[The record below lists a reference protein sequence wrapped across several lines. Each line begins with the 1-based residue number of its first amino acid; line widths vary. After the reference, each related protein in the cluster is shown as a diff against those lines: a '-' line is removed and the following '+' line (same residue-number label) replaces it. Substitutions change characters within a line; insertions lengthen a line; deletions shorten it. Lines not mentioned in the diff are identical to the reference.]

1 MKKNETTAR
10 LLDLNELQIY
20 IGLGRNKAI
29 EWGKSIKADVHIGRR
44 VLYDKSVID
53 RTLDRMGRDEK

>member
-10 LLDLNELQIY
+10 LLSLSELQDY
-20 IGLGRNKAI
+20 LSLGRNKAI

-44 VLYDKSVID
+44 VLYDRVVID
-53 RTLDRMGRDEK
+53 KVLDEMRKN

>member
-1 MKKNETTAR
+1 MTNETKAR
-10 LLDLNELQIY
+10 LLSLSKIQDYLS
-20 IGLGRNKAI
+20 LGRNKAI
-29 EWGKSIKADVHIGRR
+29 AWGKSIKADVHIGRR

>member
-1 MKKNETTAR
+1 MCSDVNKK
-10 LLDLNELQIY
+10 LL
-20 IGLGRNKAI
+20 RNKAI

-53 RTLDRMGRDEK
+53 RVLDRMGRDEK

>member
-1 MKKNETTAR
+1 MTNDTKAR
-10 LLDLNELQIY
+10 LLSLSELQDY
-20 IGLGRNKAI
+20 LGLGRNKAI

-53 RTLDRMGRDEK
+53 RVLDRMGRDEK

>member
-1 MKKNETTAR
+1 MTNDTKAR
-10 LLDLNELQIY
+10 LLSLSELQDY
-20 IGLGRNKAI
+20 FSLGRNKAI

-53 RTLDRMGRDEK
+53 RTLDRMGRDKK